1 MKEPEK
7 EALCRRDPGAPGN
20 AEEKVKGNSMNFNR
34 VNNC

>member
-7 EALCRRDPGAPGN
+7 EPLCQRDTGAPGN

-34 VNNC
+34 VKNC